1 MLALQI
7 EHGSAGVGHLV
18 PVAFHVEPKAPP
30 QPDASGAASA
40 GAADHV
46 PPGHPHGHS
55 RGEHPPAGLHGRLSA
70 QYAPDIRMVPPDYV
84 PAPRTSD
91 KCAAGVVNAH
101 VNVHAN
107 ATGARAGAAGYTASG
122 PIATAAAAAL
132 SGLSLSASASPSGSP
147 GAGSIGSPLAT
158 LTASPGTA
166 AASPLS
172 PRVLGTYST
181 TAASTPPGTGGSEQ
195 LLAAVSPPAFGVQVL
210 LTTGSDYVQLACR
223 AVRTRSSLPSD
234 VTELDTT
241 AALNALLAAA
251 QQGACGAVAA
261 CSRQSAT

>member
-1 MLALQI
+1 M
-7 EHGSAGVGHLV
+7 GHLV

-30 QPDASGAASA
+30 QPDASGGASA
-40 GAADHV
+40 GAAEHA
-46 PPGHPHGHS
+46 HPHGHFHS
-55 RGEHPPAGLHGRLSA
+55 HGEHPPAGPHGRHSA

-107 ATGARAGAAGYTASG
+107 ATGAAARGYTANG

-132 SGLSLSASASPSGSP
+132 CGLSLSASASPSGSP

-158 LTASPGTA
+158 LTGSPGTA

-172 PRVLGTYST
+172 PRVLGTYPT

-195 LLAAVSPPAFGVQVL
+195 LLASVSPPAFGVQVL

-223 AVRTRSSLPSD
+223 AVRTRSSLASD

-241 AALNALLAAA
+241 AALNAVLAAA
-251 QQGACGAVAA
+251 QQGACGALSA
-261 CSRQSAT
+261 CSRQSDIRCPGLGWA